1 MKLDDVEGKRPRL
14 IATDLDGT
22 IVAHYGVISDRT
34 KAALHNAHDAGIE
47 IFYVTG
53 RPPRWMPEIAAA
65 FPFGHAICGNG
76 ALHYDIHH
84 EKVLEEWLIPVE
96 NQIETVNILRRAI
109 PNISFAV
116 ESHHYFHREKLY
128 IPRWDVGLDNLGV
141 HDITEI
147 IQGPALKILA
157 RCSQQELSSDEMLD
171 IAKRELEGV
180 VTVTHSNPHDSLLEI
195 NALGISKGTTLSL
208 LAERLGISAEQSV
221 AFGDN
226 PNDFTMLSW
235 ASRSWAMGDGHPDAP
250 KHAKFVADGH
260 LEDGVAKVIERLL
273 ELPV

>member
-1 MKLDDVEGKRPRL
+1 MKPDDVEGKRPRL

-147 IQGPALKILA
+147 IQGPALKNSGPLFA
-157 RCSQQELSSDEMLD
+157 TR
-171 IAKRELEGV
+171 
-180 VTVTHSNPHDSLLEI
+180 T
-195 NALGISKGTTLSL
+195 
-208 LAERLGISAEQSV
+208 
-221 AFGDN
+221 
-226 PNDFTMLSW
+226 
-235 ASRSWAMGDGHPDAP
+235 
-250 KHAKFVADGH
+250 KF
-260 LEDGVAKVIERLL
+260 R
-273 ELPV
+273 